1 MLTISDS
8 IKVTPEIKSIT
19 SIQEAFE
26 GNTLKCAYCAVGSTL
41 EIWLVVL
48 VLDRV
53 AQTKVPQVSGAL
65 VWFAV
70 VLANYIKLA
79 ILPVL

>member
-8 IKVTPEIKSIT
+8 IKVTPEIESIT

-26 GNTLKCAYCAVGSTL
+26 GNTLKCAYCAL

-48 VLDRV
+48 DLDRV

-65 VWFAV
+65 VWFVV
-70 VLANYIKLA
+70 VLANYIKLV
-79 ILPVL
+79 ISPVL